1 MYFQTILVKETKGKT
16 QMLHISILQEHSGIT
31 SFSWLYAVE
40 RWASNVH
47 IKATLSWQRL
57 KTSPWQF
64 HSVSQIQSAHSIKQ
78 MRVSF
83 KEPHQKKMSLQ
94 YGML

>member
-47 IKATLSWQRL
+47 IKATLS
-57 KTSPWQF
+57 
-64 HSVSQIQSAHSIKQ
+64 
-78 MRVSF
+78 
-83 KEPHQKKMSLQ
+83 
-94 YGML
+94 